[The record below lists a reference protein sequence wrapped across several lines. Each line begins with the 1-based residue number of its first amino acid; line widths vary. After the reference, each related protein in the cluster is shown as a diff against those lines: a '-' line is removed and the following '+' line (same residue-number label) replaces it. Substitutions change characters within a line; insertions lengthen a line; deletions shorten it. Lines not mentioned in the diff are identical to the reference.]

1 MLDLISTFI
10 GTVITTSSGV
20 IFGKYILKE
29 PLKTKKIYIAFIV
42 IANSLLAEILFSLGF
57 ISIKI
62 ILVFFV
68 NFILFKISFK
78 VKTSKAFIMSIM
90 FYLLLLIGEIT
101 FMVIATNLLKL
112 SGNNTYIQY
121 GATLFGNIFI
131 SIIAIVI
138 GYFIR
143 KFFRILVN
151 IKLKI
156 SFLIYLGWSGLCIL
170 ILLIAV
176 ALESKLTITTFVI
189 LFVAITILFTIF
201 ISLKQSYNHHELTLK
216 YDKLLEFIKKY
227 ELEIDK
233 QRILRHETRNQ
244 FVIIKSK
251 IIDKDK
257 ESNIIEYINEIIED
271 NNQKINNSEY
281 SKLGYLPSNG
291 IKGLFYFKVSEASD
305 KKIDIKINVSKQV
318 EKCFLNKLSP
328 NSFNQIG
335 KILGI
340 FLDNAIEGAL
350 SSDDKQLGIEVYCED
365 DEATFIISNTYINK
379 SFISSNRRSTKG
391 INRGHGLLLAEQII
405 KLNSKLSNE
414 TTVMENVYIQKL
426 IIKK

>member
-10 GTVITTSSGV
+10 GTVITTASGV
-20 IFGKYILKE
+20 VFGKYILKE
-29 PLKTKKIYIAFIV
+29 EIKTKLSNIILI
-42 IANSLLAEILFSLGF
+42 ILSNSLLAELLYILGF
-57 ISIKI
+57 MSSKVVI
-62 ILVFFV
+62 VFV
-68 NFILFKISFK
+68 LNVVLFKVTFK
-78 VKTSKAFIMSIM
+78 IKNTKAFMLGLI
-90 FYLLLLIGEIT
+90 FYLLIFASEIVFLLL
-101 FMVIATNLLKL
+101 VTNLLKL
-112 SGNNTYIQY
+112 SGNSIYVQY
-121 GATLFGNIFI
+121 GATLFGNLFV
-131 SIIAIVI
+131 SIMVLGL
-138 GYFIR
+138 GYLLR
-143 KFFRILVN
+143 KFLRLLIN
-151 IKLKI
+151 IKLKK
-156 SFLIYLGWSGLCIL
+156 SFLVYLGWSGFCIL

-176 ALESKLTITTFVI
+176 ALESKLTIATFVI
-189 LFVAITILFTIF
+189 LGVAVTLLITIFM
-201 ISLKQSYNHHELTLK
+201 SLKQSYKHHELTLK

-291 IKGLFYFKVSEASD
+291 IKGLFYFKVSEASE
-305 KKIDIKINVSKQV
+305 KGIDIKINISKQM
-318 EKCFLNKLSP
+318 EQSFLNNLSAL
-328 NSFNQIG
+328 SFNQVG
-335 KILGI
+335 KVLGI

-365 DEATFIISNTYINK
+365 DEATFIISNTYLVANTV
-379 SFISSNRRSTKG
+379 STNRRSTKG

-405 KLNSKLSNE
+405 NLNPKLSNE
-414 TTVMENVYIQKL
+414 TTVTESVYVQKL
-426 IIKK
+426 TIKK

>member
-29 PLKTKKIYIAFIV
+29 EIKTKFPYILLIILF
-42 IANSLLAEILFSLGF
+42 NSLLAEILYILGF
-57 ISIKI
+57 MSSKVVI
-62 ILVFFV
+62 VFLLNV
-68 NFILFKISFK
+68 IMFKITFK
-78 VKTSKAFIMSIM
+78 VKNTKAFMLGLI
-90 FYLLLLIGEIT
+90 FYLLIFASEIVFLIFI
-101 FMVIATNLLKL
+101 TNLLKL
-112 SGNNTYIQY
+112 SGNSIYVQY
-121 GATLFGNIFI
+121 GATLFGNLFV
-131 SIIAIVI
+131 SIMVLGL
-138 GYFIR
+138 GYLLRNFLR
-143 KFFRILVN
+143 LLTN
-151 IKLKI
+151 IKIKN
-156 SFLIYLGWSGLCIL
+156 SFLIYLGWSGFCIL

-176 ALESKLTITTFVI
+176 ALESNLTITTFVT
-189 LFVAITILFTIF
+189 LGVAITILVTVFM
-201 ISLKQSYNHHELTLK
+201 SLKQSYKHHELTLK

-305 KKIDIKINVSKQV
+305 KGIDIKINISKHV
-318 EKCFLNKLSP
+318 EKCFLNKLSS
-328 NSFNQIG
+328 NSFNQVG
-335 KILGI
+335 KVLGI

-350 SSDDKQLGIEVYCED
+350 SSDDKQLGLEVYCED
-365 DEATFIISNTYINK
+365 DEATFIISNTYLVAN
-379 SFISSNRRSTKG
+379 SISTNRRSTKG

-405 KLNSKLSNE
+405 NLNPKLSNE
-414 TTVMENVYIQKL
+414 TTVTERVYVQKL
-426 IIKK
+426 TIKK

>member
-10 GTVITTSSGV
+10 GTVITTASGV
-20 IFGKYILKE
+20 VFGKYILKE
-29 PLKTKKIYIAFIV
+29 EIKTKLSNIILI
-42 IANSLLAEILFSLGF
+42 ILSNSLLAELLYILGF
-57 ISIKI
+57 MSSKVVI
-62 ILVFFV
+62 VFV
-68 NFILFKISFK
+68 LNVVLFKVTFK
-78 VKTSKAFIMSIM
+78 IKNTKAFMLGLI
-90 FYLLLLIGEIT
+90 FYLLIFASEIVFLLL
-101 FMVIATNLLKL
+101 VTNLLKL
-112 SGNNTYIQY
+112 SGNSIYVQY
-121 GATLFGNIFI
+121 GATLFGNLFV
-131 SIIAIVI
+131 SIMVLGL
-138 GYFIR
+138 GYLLR
-143 KFFRILVN
+143 KFLRLLIN
-151 IKLKI
+151 IKLKK
-156 SFLIYLGWSGLCIL
+156 SFLVYLGWSGFCIL

-189 LFVAITILFTIF
+189 LGVAVTLLITIFM
-201 ISLKQSYNHHELTLK
+201 SLKQSYKHHELTLK

-291 IKGLFYFKVSEASD
+291 IKGLFYFKVSEASE
-305 KKIDIKINVSKQV
+305 KGIDIKINISKQM
-318 EKCFLNKLSP
+318 EQSFLNNLSAL
-328 NSFNQIG
+328 SFNQVG
-335 KILGI
+335 KVLGI

-365 DEATFIISNTYINK
+365 DEATFIISNTYLVANTV
-379 SFISSNRRSTKG
+379 STNRRSTKG

-405 KLNSKLSNE
+405 NLNHKLSNE
-414 TTVMENVYIQKL
+414 TTVTESVYVQKL
-426 IIKK
+426 TIKK

>member
-10 GTVITTSSGV
+10 GTVITTLSGV
-20 IFGKYILKE
+20 IFGKHILKE
-29 PLKTKKIYIAFIV
+29 EIKTKFPYILLI
-42 IANSLLAEILFSLGF
+42 ILSNSLLAEILYILGF
-57 ISIKI
+57 MSSKVVIG
-62 ILVFFV
+62 FFLYFV
-68 NFILFKISFK
+68 LFKLIFK
-78 VKTSKAFIMSIM
+78 CKYSKTFLITII
-90 FYLLLLIGEIT
+90 FYLLIFASEIVFLLII
-101 FMVIATNLLKL
+101 TNLLKI
-112 SGNNTYIQY
+112 SGNSTYIQY
-121 GATLFGNIFI
+121 GATLFGNLFI
-131 SIIAIVI
+131 SMMVLGL
-138 GYFIR
+138 GYLLR
-143 KFFRILVN
+143 KFLRLLIN
-151 IKLKI
+151 IKIKNY
-156 SFLIYLGWSGLCIL
+156 FLIYLGWSWLCIL
-170 ILLIAV
+170 ILLIVV

-305 KKIDIKINVSKQV
+305 KKIDIKINISKQV
-318 EKCFLNKLSP
+318 EKCFLNKLSS

-335 KILGI
+335 KVLGI

-365 DEATFIISNTYINK
+365 DEATFIITNTYINE
-379 SFISSNRRSTKG
+379 SFISANRRSTKG

-414 TTVMENVYIQKL
+414 TTVMESVYIQKL
-426 IIKK
+426 TIKK

>member
-10 GTVITTSSGV
+10 GTVITSLAGIIFVKDILEKNLKNNKLYIGLTIV
-20 IFGKYILKE
+20 INSILAETLYILNF
-29 PLKTKKIYIAFIV
+29 IALRVIIV
-42 IANSLLAEILFSLGF
+42 
-57 ISIKI
+57 
-62 ILVFFV
+62 FV
-68 NFILFKISFK
+68 LNFILFKISFK
-78 VKTSKAFIMSIM
+78 LKNTKNFTITII
-90 FYLLLLIGEIT
+90 FYLLIFASEIVFLII
-101 FMVIATNLLKL
+101 ITNLLKL
-112 SGNNTYIQY
+112 SGNSIYIQY
-121 GATLFGNIFI
+121 GATLFGNLFV
-131 SIIAIVI
+131 SIMVLGL
-138 GYFIR
+138 GYLLR
-143 KFFRILVN
+143 KFLRLLIN
-151 IKLKI
+151 IKIKN
-156 SFLIYLGWSGLCIL
+156 SFLIYLSWSGFCIL

-189 LFVAITILFTIF
+189 LGVAVTLLITIFM
-201 ISLKQSYNHHELTLK
+201 SLKQSYKHHELTLK

-291 IKGLFYFKVSEASD
+291 IKGLFYFKVSEASE
-305 KKIDIKINVSKQV
+305 KGIDIKINISKQM
-318 EKCFLNKLSP
+318 EQSFLNNLSAL
-328 NSFNQIG
+328 SFNQVG
-335 KILGI
+335 KVLGI

-365 DEATFIISNTYINK
+365 DEATFIISNTYLAANTV
-379 SFISSNRRSTKG
+379 STNRRSTKG

-405 KLNSKLSNE
+405 NLNTKLSNE
-414 TTVMENVYIQKL
+414 TTVTESVYVQKL
-426 IIKK
+426 TIKK